1 VARST
6 GVLVTGDK
14 EIDRLLKRLPLK
26 LQKKLSRQ
34 ATRKAAKD
42 VVLPN
47 ARAEVPQNTGKLAST
62 LAVRA
67 AKARRGRF
75 GHQVE
80 TKAGAYGGEEGG
92 QFPGAF
98 LEFGTKERFHKPYKV
113 IDLDED
119 DGEREKGRKSV
130 GRIKKGD
137 FGYMRTAIYDHQAQ
151 INQLYLQ
158 AMREFVNEAASK

>member
-1 VARST
+1 VARSA

-14 EIDRLLKRLPLK
+14 EIDRLLKSLPLK
-26 LQKKLSRQ
+26 LQKKISRQ

-42 VVLPN
+42 IVLPN
-47 ARAEVPQNTGKLAST
+47 ARGEVPQKSGKLAASLT
-62 LAVRA
+62 VRA
-67 AKARRGRF
+67 AKARKGKF

-80 TKAGAYGGEEGG
+80 TKSGAYGGEGQG

-98 LEFGTKERFHKPYKV
+98 LEFGTKERFHKPYKI

-130 GRIKKGD
+130 GRIEKGK
-137 FGYMRTAIYDHQAQ
+137 FGYMRTAIYDHQER
-151 INQLYLQ
+151 INQLYFQ
-158 AMREFVNEAASK
+158 AMREFINEAKTK